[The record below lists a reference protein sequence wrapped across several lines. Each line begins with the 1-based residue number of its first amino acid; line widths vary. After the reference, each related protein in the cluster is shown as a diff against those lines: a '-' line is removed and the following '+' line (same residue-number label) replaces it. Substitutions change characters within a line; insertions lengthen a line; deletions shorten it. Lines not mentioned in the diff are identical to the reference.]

1 MADEFIVQ
9 SAIPERLYV
18 KTYHDFLDSEL
29 LNGKEKLVFILLKRY
44 LNFKDDSGGVAG
56 KVYPTLE
63 TLSKQ
68 AGMTKKTVAD
78 IIKKLEKKGI
88 IEVKQQGLNRP
99 NIYSIR
105 DFSGI
110 WKSKTDDEV
119 KAAIDTYEEE
129 YEDSLMIERL
139 RNKGYR
145 VVKEK
150 EPDNTEPTKVT
161 VEPSTKN
168 NHNRGNND
176 TVKSSKSQELER
188 YSEDD
193 VKALYDYDIMIQDNP
208 LMKNDIDTILFYVKE
223 VLNCTKPTIRVCGE
237 NKPTMVV
244 ISQFMKLTYSEIL
257 YVVDKFK
264 EQTDRVNNQEAYI
277 LTLLYKAKEQMN
289 LDITNQVS
297 HDMSHWND
305 NKDDD

>member
-18 KTYHDFLDSEL
+18 KTYHDFLDSDL

-44 LNFKDDSGGVAG
+44 LNFKNDSGGVAG

-168 NHNRGNND
+168 NHNRGNNN
-176 TVKSSKSQELER
+176 TVNSSESQELER

-193 VKALYDYDIMIQDNP
+193 VKALYDYDIMIQDKP

-297 HDMSHWND
+297 HDMYHWND
-305 NKDDD
+305 

>member
-18 KTYHDFLDSEL
+18 KTYHDFLDSDL

-68 AGMTKKTVAD
+68 AGMTKKTIAD

-168 NHNRGNND
+168 NHNRGNNN
-176 TVKSSKSQELER
+176 TVNSSESQELER

-193 VKALYDYDIMIQDNP
+193 VKALYDYDIMIQDKP

-297 HDMSHWND
+297 HDMYHWND
-305 NKDDD
+305 

>member
-168 NHNRGNND
+168 NHNRGNNN

-188 YSEDD
+188 YSEDE

>member
-18 KTYHDFLDSEL
+18 KTYHDFLDSNL

-129 YEDSLMIERL
+129 YEDSLIIERL

-168 NHNRGNND
+168 NHNRGNNN
-176 TVKSSKSQELER
+176 TVNSSESQELER

-193 VKALYDYDIMIQDNP
+193 VKALYDYDIMIQDKP

-244 ISQFMKLTYSEIL
+244 ISQFMKLTYAEIL
-257 YVVDKFK
+257 YVSDKFR
-264 EQTDRVNNQEAYI
+264 EQTDRIRNQESYI
-277 LTLLYKAKEQMN
+277 LTMLYKAKEQMN

-297 HDMSHWND
+297 HDMAHWSD
-305 NKDDD
+305 KE

>member
-129 YEDSLMIERL
+129 YEDSLIIERL

-168 NHNRGNND
+168 NHNRGNNN
-176 TVKSSKSQELER
+176 TVNSSKSQELER

-193 VKALYDYDIMIQDNP
+193 VKALYDYDIMIQDKP

-297 HDMSHWND
+297 HDMYHWND
-305 NKDDD
+305 

>member
-18 KTYHDFLDSEL
+18 KTYHDFLDSDL

-56 KVYPTLE
+56 KVYPALE

-119 KAAIDTYEEE
+119 KAAIDTYE
-129 YEDSLMIERL
+129 DSLMIERL

-168 NHNRGNND
+168 NYNRGNNN
-176 TVKSSKSQELER
+176 TVNSSESQELER

-193 VKALYDYDIMIQDNP
+193 VKALYDYDIMIQDKP

-297 HDMSHWND
+297 HDMYHWND
-305 NKDDD
+305 

>member
-63 TLSKQ
+63 TLARQ

-78 IIKKLEKKGI
+78 IIRRLEKKGI
-88 IEVKQQGLNRP
+88 IVVKQQGLNRP

-105 DFSGI
+105 DFSGM
-110 WKSKTDDEV
+110 WQSKTDDQV

-129 YEDSLMIERL
+129 YKDSLMIERL
-139 RNKGYR
+139 RNRGYR

-150 EPDNTEPTKVT
+150 EPDNTAPTKVT

-168 NHNRGNND
+168 NHNRGNNN
-176 TVKSSKSQELER
+176 TLKPSGSQELER
-188 YSEDD
+188 YSKED
-193 VKALYDYDIMIQDNP
+193 VRALYDYDIMIQDNP
-208 LMKNDIDTILFYVKE
+208 LMQNDIDTILFYVKE

-244 ISQFMKLTYSEIL
+244 ISQLMKLTYSEIL
-257 YVVDKFK
+257 YVVDKFRG
-264 EQTDRVNNQEAYI
+264 QTDRINNQEAYI
-277 LTLLYKAKEQMN
+277 LTLLYKAKEQMC
-289 LDITNQVS
+289 LDIANQVS
-297 HDMSHWND
+297 HDMYYNWALP
-305 NKDDD
+305 KK

>member
-1 MADEFIVQ
+1 MADEFIVH
-9 SAIPERLYV
+9 SASPERLYV
-18 KTYHDFLDSEL
+18 KTYHDFLDSDL

-129 YEDSLMIERL
+129 YEDSLIIERL

-168 NHNRGNND
+168 NHNRGNNN
-176 TVKSSKSQELER
+176 TVNSSESQELER
-188 YSEDD
+188 YSEND
-193 VKALYDYDIMIQDNP
+193 VKALYDYAIMIQDKP

-297 HDMSHWND
+297 HDMYHWND
-305 NKDDD
+305 

>member
-18 KTYHDFLDSEL
+18 KTYHDFLDSDL

-78 IIKKLEKKGI
+78 IIRKLEKKGI

-168 NHNRGNND
+168 NHNRGNNN
-176 TVKSSKSQELER
+176 TVNSSDSQELER

-193 VKALYDYDIMIQDNP
+193 VKALYDYDIMIQDKP

-297 HDMSHWND
+297 HDMYHWND
-305 NKDDD
+305 

>member
-168 NHNRGNND
+168 NHNRGNNN

>member
-18 KTYHDFLDSEL
+18 KTYHDFLDSDL

-168 NHNRGNND
+168 NHNHYNNN
-176 TVKSSKSQELER
+176 TVNSSESQELER

-193 VKALYDYDIMIQDNP
+193 VKALYDYDIMIQDKP

-297 HDMSHWND
+297 HDMYHWND
-305 NKDDD
+305 

>member
-1 MADEFIVQ
+1 MADKFIVQ

-18 KTYHDFLDSEL
+18 KTYHDFLDSDL

-150 EPDNTEPTKVT
+150 EPDNTEPIKVT

-168 NHNRGNND
+168 NHNHYNNN
-176 TVKSSKSQELER
+176 TVNSSESQELER

-193 VKALYDYDIMIQDNP
+193 VKALYDYDIMIQDKP

-264 EQTDRVNNQEAYI
+264 EQTDRVKNQEAYI
-277 LTLLYKAKEQMN
+277 LTLLYKSKEQMN

-297 HDMSHWND
+297 HDMYHWND
-305 NKDDD
+305 

>member
-18 KTYHDFLDSEL
+18 KTYHDFLDSDL
-29 LNGKEKLVFILLKRY
+29 LNGKEKLIFILLKRY

-129 YEDSLMIERL
+129 YEDSLIIERL

-168 NHNRGNND
+168 NHNRGNNN
-176 TVKSSKSQELER
+176 TVNSSESQELER

-297 HDMSHWND
+297 HDMYHWEPP
-305 NKDDD
+305 KE

>member
-1 MADEFIVQ
+1 MADKFIVQ

-18 KTYHDFLDSEL
+18 KTYHDFLDSDL

-161 VEPSTKN
+161 VKPSTKN
-168 NHNRGNND
+168 NHNHYNNNK
-176 TVKSSKSQELER
+176 VNSSESQELER

-193 VKALYDYDIMIQDNP
+193 VKALYDYDIMIQDKP

-264 EQTDRVNNQEAYI
+264 EQTDRVKNQEAYI
-277 LTLLYKAKEQMN
+277 LTLLYKSKEQMN

-297 HDMSHWND
+297 HDMYHWND
-305 NKDDD
+305 

>member
-1 MADEFIVQ
+1 MADKFIVQ

-18 KTYHDFLDSEL
+18 KTYHDFLDSDL

-145 VVKEK
+145 VIKEK

-161 VEPSTKN
+161 VKPSTKN
-168 NHNRGNND
+168 NHNHYNNN
-176 TVKSSKSQELER
+176 TVNSSESQELER

-193 VKALYDYDIMIQDNP
+193 VKALYDYDIMIQDKP

-264 EQTDRVNNQEAYI
+264 EQTDRVKNQEAYI
-277 LTLLYKAKEQMN
+277 LTLLYKSKEQMN

-297 HDMSHWND
+297 HDMYHWND
-305 NKDDD
+305 

>member
-1 MADEFIVQ
+1 MADKFIVQ

-18 KTYHDFLDSEL
+18 KTYHDFLDSNL

-168 NHNRGNND
+168 NHNHCNNN
-176 TVKSSKSQELER
+176 TVNLSESQELER

-193 VKALYDYDIMIQDNP
+193 VKALYDYDIMIQDKP

-264 EQTDRVNNQEAYI
+264 EQTDRVKNQEAYI
-277 LTLLYKAKEQMN
+277 LTLLYKSKEQMN

-297 HDMSHWND
+297 HDMYHWND
-305 NKDDD
+305 

>member
-129 YEDSLMIERL
+129 YENSLMIERL

-168 NHNRGNND
+168 NHNRDNNN

-193 VKALYDYDIMIQDNP
+193 VKALYDYDIMIHDNP

>member
-18 KTYHDFLDSEL
+18 KTYHDFLDSDL

-168 NHNRGNND
+168 NHNRGNNN
-176 TVKSSKSQELER
+176 TVNSSESQELER

-193 VKALYDYDIMIQDNP
+193 VKALYDYDIMIQDKP

-237 NKPTMVV
+237 NKPTMIV

-297 HDMSHWND
+297 HDMYHWND
-305 NKDDD
+305 

>member
-18 KTYHDFLDSEL
+18 KTYHDFLDSDL
-29 LNGKEKLVFILLKRY
+29 LNGKEKLIFILLKRY

-68 AGMTKKTVAD
+68 SGMTKKTVAD

-168 NHNRGNND
+168 NHNRGNNN
-176 TVKSSKSQELER
+176 TVNSSESQELER

-208 LMKNDIDTILFYVKE
+208 LMKNDVDTILFYVKE

-297 HDMSHWND
+297 HDMYHWND
-305 NKDDD
+305 

>member
-1 MADEFIVQ
+1 MADKFIVQ

-18 KTYHDFLDSEL
+18 KTYHDFLDSDL

-161 VEPSTKN
+161 VKPSTKN
-168 NHNRGNND
+168 NHNHYNNN
-176 TVKSSKSQELER
+176 TVNSSESQELER

-193 VKALYDYDIMIQDNP
+193 VKALYDYDIMIQDKP

-264 EQTDRVNNQEAYI
+264 EQTDRVKNQEAYI
-277 LTLLYKAKEQMN
+277 LTLLYKSKEQMN

-297 HDMSHWND
+297 HDMYHWND
-305 NKDDD
+305 

>member
-63 TLSKQ
+63 TLARQ

-78 IIKKLEKKGI
+78 IIKRLEKKGI
-88 IEVKQQGLNRP
+88 IVVKQQGLNRP

-105 DFSGI
+105 DFSGM
-110 WKSKTDDEV
+110 WKSKTDDQV
-119 KAAIDTYEEE
+119 KAAIDDTYEEE
-129 YEDSLMIERL
+129 YKDSLMIERL
-139 RNKGYR
+139 RNRGYR

-150 EPDNTEPTKVT
+150 EPDNTAPTKVT

-168 NHNRGNND
+168 NHNRGNNN
-176 TVKSSKSQELER
+176 TLKPSGSQELER
-188 YSEDD
+188 YSKED

-208 LMKNDIDTILFYVKE
+208 LMKNDIDTILFYVEE

-257 YVVDKFK
+257 YVVDKFRG
-264 EQTDRVNNQEAYI
+264 QTDRINNQEAYI
-277 LTLLYKAKEQMN
+277 LTLLYKAKEQMC
-289 LDITNQVS
+289 LDIANQVS
-297 HDMSHWND
+297 HDMYYNWELP
-305 NKDDD
+305 KK

>member
-1 MADEFIVQ
+1 MADKFIVQ
-9 SAIPERLYV
+9 SAIPEGLYV
-18 KTYHDFLDSEL
+18 KTYHDFLDSDL

-161 VEPSTKN
+161 VKPSTKN
-168 NHNRGNND
+168 NHNHYNNN
-176 TVKSSKSQELER
+176 TVNSSESQELER

-193 VKALYDYDIMIQDNP
+193 VKALYDYDIMIQDKP

-264 EQTDRVNNQEAYI
+264 EQTDRVKNQEAYI
-277 LTLLYKAKEQMN
+277 LTLLYKSKEQMN

-297 HDMSHWND
+297 HDMYHWND
-305 NKDDD
+305 

>member
-168 NHNRGNND
+168 NHNRGNNN
-176 TVKSSKSQELER
+176 TVKSSESQELER

-297 HDMSHWND
+297 HDMYHWND
-305 NKDDD
+305 NKLA

>member
-168 NHNRGNND
+168 NHNRGNNN
-176 TVKSSKSQELER
+176 TVKSSESQELER

-208 LMKNDIDTILFYVKE
+208 LMKNDIETILFYVKE

-297 HDMSHWND
+297 HDMYHWND
-305 NKDDD
+305 NKLA

>member
-1 MADEFIVQ
+1 MTDNGFIVQ

-18 KTYHDFLDSEL
+18 KTYHDFLDSDL

-68 AGMTKKTVAD
+68 AGMTKKTIAD

-168 NHNRGNND
+168 NHNRGNNN
-176 TVKSSKSQELER
+176 TVNSSESQELER

-193 VKALYDYDIMIQDNP
+193 VKALYDYDIMIQDKP

-297 HDMSHWND
+297 HDMYHWND
-305 NKDDD
+305 

>member
-1 MADEFIVQ
+1 MADKFIVQ

-18 KTYHDFLDSEL
+18 KTYHDFLDSDL

-168 NHNRGNND
+168 NHNHYNNN
-176 TVKSSKSQELER
+176 TVNSSKSQELER

-193 VKALYDYDIMIQDNP
+193 VKALYDYDIMIQDKP

-264 EQTDRVNNQEAYI
+264 EQTDRVKNQEAYI
-277 LTLLYKAKEQMN
+277 LTLLYKSKEQMN

-297 HDMSHWND
+297 HDMYHWND
-305 NKDDD
+305 

>member
-18 KTYHDFLDSEL
+18 KTYHDFLDSDL

-168 NHNRGNND
+168 NHNRGNNN
-176 TVKSSKSQELER
+176 TVNSSESQELER

-193 VKALYDYDIMIQDNP
+193 VKALYDYDIMIQDKP

-297 HDMSHWND
+297 HDMYHWND
-305 NKDDD
+305 

>member
-1 MADEFIVQ
+1 MADKFIVQ

-18 KTYHDFLDSEL
+18 KTYHDFLDSDL

-68 AGMTKKTVAD
+68 AGMKKKTVAD

-119 KAAIDTYEEE
+119 KAAIDTYKEE

-168 NHNRGNND
+168 NHNHYNNN
-176 TVKSSKSQELER
+176 TVNSSESQELER

-193 VKALYDYDIMIQDNP
+193 VKALYDYDIMIQDKP

-264 EQTDRVNNQEAYI
+264 EQTDRVKNQEAYI
-277 LTLLYKAKEQMN
+277 LTLLYKSKEQMN

-297 HDMSHWND
+297 HDMYHWND
-305 NKDDD
+305 